1 VFVTAAALL
10 AACGD
15 DDENGDAGTDVD
27 PATATLVYRFNDASV
42 PPEYHRSYTLTADSE
57 SAHLVVD
64 SYGDVLHDVTEP
76 NDADRWQRV
85 LDASEALSNDTDVTT
100 EACAGGTS
108 EELQVLDGQD
118 QAVID
123 VFVDHCGSPEGAD
136 LDGVV
141 AEVLALFDLDALLAT
156 E

>member
-1 VFVTAAALL
+1 M

-15 DDENGDAGTDVD
+15 DDSDGDGGADLD
-27 PATATLVYRFNDASV
+27 PATATLVYRFHDASV
-42 PPEYHRSYTLTADSE
+42 PPEYHRSYTLTADAE

-85 LDASEALSNDTDVTT
+85 LDASQALSNDTDVTT

-123 VFVDHCGSPEGAD
+123 VFVDHCGSSDGPD